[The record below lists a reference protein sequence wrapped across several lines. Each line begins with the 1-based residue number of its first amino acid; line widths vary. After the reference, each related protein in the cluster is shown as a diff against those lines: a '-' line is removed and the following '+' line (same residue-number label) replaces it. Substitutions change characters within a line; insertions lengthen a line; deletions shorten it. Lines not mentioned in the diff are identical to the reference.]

1 MNRTIKKVL
10 ISLTIVL
17 LLVGGIWYF
26 MVTSYTPE
34 LTTEN
39 EIELTDHSDNLTNQS
54 NDLLF
59 NSSFST
65 GQDNLEWSKVTM
77 SIVSSDTRLDCT
89 KSGFTSGIIHDGD
102 VQSRLNA
109 DGNSFTVEVDA
120 DSDDFIMINFE
131 DMQQTNDSDFDLK
144 FSKTD
149 IFLGPNVTGIA
160 LNDNFQDVNSIP
172 TSDFDESADER
183 LEWYDYDLS
192 IHRVIPKEI
201 TYVVNDSSIHYKI
214 QFLSYYNSK
223 DESRHVSFIIS
234 TINNS
239 YFPATNNDN
248 LIKIAPCVITSSNE
262 SFWQH
267 NETILVS
274 ENGIDICND
283 KCTIK
288 VEIRYLNQIITGMK
302 EIELN

>member
-1 MNRTIKKVL
+1 
-10 ISLTIVL
+10 
-17 LLVGGIWYF
+17 
-26 MVTSYTPE
+26 MVASYVPE
-34 LTTEN
+34 LTTDN
-39 EIELTDHSDNLTNQS
+39 EIELTDHNENVSNLS
-54 NDLLF
+54 SDLLF
-59 NSSFST
+59 NASFSA
-65 GQDNLEWSKVTM
+65 GEDNLEWSKITM
-77 SIVSSDTRLDCT
+77 SILSSDTRLDCT

-149 IFLGPNVTGIA
+149 IFLGPNNTGIA
-160 LNDNFQDVNSIP
+160 LNENFQDVNSIP
-172 TSDFDESADER
+172 TLVFDESADER

-239 YFPATNNDN
+239 NFPATNNDN
-248 LIKIAPCVITSSNE
+248 LIKIAPCLISSSNE
-262 SFWQH
+262 SFWQN
-267 NETILVS
+267 NETISVS

-283 KCTIK
+283 NCTIK
-288 VEIRYLNQIITGMK
+288 VEIRYLNQVITGMT
-302 EIELN
+302 EIEVI

>member
-1 MNRTIKKVL
+1 MKGLTKKIL
-10 ISLTIVL
+10 LSLVIVL
-17 LLVGGIWYF
+17 LLVGGVWYF
-26 MVTSYTPE
+26 LVTSYTPE

-39 EIELTDHSDNLTNQS
+39 EIELTDNNETPTNQT

-59 NSSFST
+59 NASFST
-65 GQDNLEWSKVTM
+65 GEDNLEWSKITM

-120 DSDDFIMINFE
+120 DSDDFIMINFD

-149 IFLGPNVTGIA
+149 IFLGPNNTGIA
-160 LNDNFQDVNSIP
+160 LNENFQDVTAIP

-192 IHRVIPKEI
+192 IHRVFPKEI

-214 QFLSYYNSK
+214 QFLSYYNSE

-239 YFPATNNDN
+239 NFPATDNDN
-248 LIKIAPCVITSSNE
+248 LIKIAPCLITSSNE
-262 SFWQH
+262 SFWQY
-267 NETILVS
+267 NETISVL
-274 ENGIDICND
+274 ENGFDICNN
-283 KCTIK
+283 KCTIE

-302 EIELN
+302 EIELQ